1 MKGSPKRPYVRLT
14 RLIAVILTVVLMSSS
29 LSGCKY
35 RVAEF
40 IDNLRGNQLG
50 TTVVTDPRPLEVIG
64 EELFLFMLAGDYSS
78 YHQLIADPS
87 TYNFPRGFVAPEPTF
102 GDYSYEA
109 DLEAYDYF
117 ARLLKEVK
125 AYDPASLKGTEL
137 RLYNYLSFF
146 LESTLPLKPYF
157 YYSDPYEPSMGLHIE
172 VPLVLTTFEFRTQQD
187 IDDYLKLV
195 ADIPRFFDQANVIV
209 DKRAAVGY
217 FPNLAAIESAIEE
230 AEVYIAPLSSNL
242 LVTSFE
248 NSLNSGKGPFA
259 KLTEAQRK
267 KYAETN
273 RDIVSRLVI
282 PAYENVIEVLLG
294 LALDASYETSLASYP
309 NARKYY
315 AAKLRADGF
324 DVSPEEA
331 IAILDKG
338 IDKLFAQAGNS
349 FVKYDPAA
357 WDRVAKKNL
366 PADATAMIEFLN
378 TKSTAHFPDI
388 GKRPFTVKSASND
401 EVIKGILAFY
411 MFAPVDDL
419 TANHMVYYSQNIS
432 DTFSLATTLGHESFP
447 GHLYQYNYFGL
458 TKPQPIEYLAGT
470 TAYAEGFAIY
480 GEYYTLLYMGFSEE
494 EARVID
500 GYEKFWRILEARL
513 DLGINYEGWT
523 ARQTSQYLAKWGLG
537 SAGEGIFQAVAS
549 NPLVS
554 VPYGLG
560 PLEFIDLLETAQA
573 KLGKSFD
580 FREFHKV
587 LLQDGAL
594 PMDLL
599 RKNVYDWLK
608 M

>member
-1 MKGSPKRPYVRLT
+1 MLN
-14 RLIAVILTVVLMSSS
+14 S

-40 IDNLRGNQLG
+40 IDTLRGNQIG
-50 TTVVTDPRPLEVIG
+50 NEIVITDPRPLEVIG
-64 EELFLFMLAGDYSS
+64 EELFLFFLADDFST

-87 TYNFPRGFVAPEPTF
+87 TYSFPHGFVAPEPTF

-109 DLEAYDYF
+109 NLEAYDYF
-117 ARLLKEVK
+117 AYLLQEVK
-125 AYDPASLKGTEL
+125 AYDPALLKGNEL
-137 RLYNYLSFF
+137 RLYNYLYYF
-146 LESTLPLKPYF
+146 LESTLALKPYF

-172 VPLVLTTFEFRTQQD
+172 VPLVLTTFEFRTVQD

-195 ADIPRFFDQANVIV
+195 ADIPRLFDQANVIV
-209 DKRAAVGY
+209 EKRTAVGY
-217 FPNLAAIESAIEE
+217 FPNLAAIESTIEE
-230 AEVYIAPLSSNL
+230 AEVYIATLSSNI

-259 KLTEAQRK
+259 KLTETQRK

-273 RDIVSRLVI
+273 RDIVSGLVI
-282 PAYENVIEVLLG
+282 PAYENAIKLLEG
-294 LALDASYETSLASYP
+294 IAPKASYETSLASYP
-309 NARKYY
+309 SARKYY
-315 AAKLRADGF
+315 AAKLRAYGF

-331 IAILDKG
+331 IAILDRG
-338 IDKLFAQAGNS
+338 IDKVFAQAGNS
-349 FVKYDPAA
+349 FANYNPDA
-357 WDRVAKKNL
+357 WDKVAKKNL
-366 PADATAMIEFLN
+366 PADATAMIELFN
-378 TKSTAHFPDI
+378 TKSAAHFPDI

-401 EVIKGILAFY
+401 EVMKGILAFY
-411 MFAPVDDL
+411 MYAPVDDL
-419 TANHMVYYSQNIS
+419 TFNHMVYYSQNIR
-432 DTFSLATTLGHESFP
+432 DTFSLGTTLGHESFP

-458 TKPQPIEYLAGT
+458 TKPQPVEYLLGT

-494 EARVID
+494 EARMID
-500 GYEKFWRILEARL
+500 GYEKFWRTLEARL

-523 ARQTSQYLAKWGLG
+523 VRQTSQYLAKMGL
-537 SAGEGIFQAVAS
+537 SSAAGESIFQAVAS
-549 NPLVS
+549 NPLTS

-580 FREFHKV
+580 IREFHKV